1 MIFSASVSRPSTSFV
16 LLTSSDQWS
25 KRGSDK
31 NAANFLS
38 ISIIKDLLL
47 FYETV
52 HHNNLAQFSV
62 LCNEYIRSFRSNL
75 SRTDLIHLMHF
86 CKLIKLKWFK
96 YCVDVYGNTILVI
109 LYDIYLFSHDKEYNR
124 KRFCKLLGLGC
135 LRYSLFQLKI

>member
-52 HHNNLAQFSV
+52 QYNNLAQFSV

-75 SRTDLIHLMHF
+75 SRTD
-86 CKLIKLKWFK
+86 
-96 YCVDVYGNTILVI
+96 
-109 LYDIYLFSHDKEYNR
+109 
-124 KRFCKLLGLGC
+124 
-135 LRYSLFQLKI
+135 